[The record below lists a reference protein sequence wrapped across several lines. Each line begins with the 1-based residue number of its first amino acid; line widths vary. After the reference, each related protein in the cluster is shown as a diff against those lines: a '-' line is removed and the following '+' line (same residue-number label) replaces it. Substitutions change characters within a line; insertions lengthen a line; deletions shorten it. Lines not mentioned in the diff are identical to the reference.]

1 MNTFNLHI
9 LAADRPFYEGECES
23 LMLPLTT
30 GEYGVKA
37 NHSNMIAGVVP
48 GLLMYRDDLGNEV
61 NAVVS
66 EGMVKVDHNEV
77 LVLVDTVELPE
88 EIDANRAE
96 RAAAHAREA
105 LLQKRSRQE
114 YLMAQTELARA
125 TSRLKVSKMRK

>member
-23 LMLPLTT
+23 LVLPITE
-30 GEYGVKA
+30 GQYGIKA

-48 GLLMYRDDLGNEV
+48 GPLMYRDEVGDEV

-66 EGMVKVDHNEV
+66 EGMIKVDHNEV
-77 LVLVDTVELPE
+77 LVLVDTIELPE
-88 EIDANRAE
+88 EIDTNRAE
-96 RAAAHAREA
+96 RAAAHAKEE
-105 LLQKRSRQE
+105 LLKKRSRQE

>member
-9 LAADRPFYEGECES
+9 LAAERPFFEGECES

-30 GEYGVKA
+30 GEYGIKA

-48 GLLMYRDDLGNEV
+48 GFLMYRDELGNEV

-66 EGMVKVDHNEV
+66 EGMIKVDHNEV

-96 RAAAHAREA
+96 RAAAHAKEI